1 MNEIGGISERFL
13 FREGAEEESGL
24 LIDDDGTPSE

>member
-1 MNEIGGISERFL
+1 MNEIGRISERFL
-13 FREGAEEESGL
+13 FWEGAEEELSL